1 VLDWVSRRPV
11 ASDGGFT
18 LPELLIA
25 TAIGLLVVGAA
36 VTVFSAAVRSQPQV
50 SDRNAAI
57 QQARTMTEGLTRE
70 LRQGSN
76 ATSTAGGN
84 LAVLTYVPRA
94 SCGSTAIGPATRC
107 KIFYSC
113 DGAGACTR
121 SECPPNFTAVG
132 PGCGPTRTV
141 VTGLADS
148 NVFTV
153 SPRVPGEAYVSTRL
167 AFPAANGEDAITLQD
182 GVALRNPPLGGP

>member
-1 VLDWVSRRPV
+1 MVDGVSRRPI

-25 TAIGLLVVGAA
+25 TVIGLLVVGGA
-36 VTVFSAAVRSQPQV
+36 VTVFSAAVRSQPNV
-50 SDRNAAI
+50 RDRNAAI

-84 LAVLTYVPRA
+84 LAILTYVPRT
-94 SCGSTAIGPATRC
+94 SCGSTSVGPATRC

-113 DGAGACTR
+113 TAGACAR
-121 SECPPNFTAVG
+121 SECPPSFTAVG
-132 PGCGPTRTV
+132 PGCGLTRTV
-141 VTGLADS
+141 VTGLADD
-148 NVFTV
+148 NVFAV
-153 SPRVPGEAYVSTRL
+153 SPRVPGEAYVSVRL